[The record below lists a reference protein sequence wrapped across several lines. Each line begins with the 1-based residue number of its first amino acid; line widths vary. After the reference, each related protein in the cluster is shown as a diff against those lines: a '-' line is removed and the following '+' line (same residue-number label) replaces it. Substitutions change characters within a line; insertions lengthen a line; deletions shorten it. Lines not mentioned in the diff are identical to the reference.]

1 MPENKYKVELSEAEI
16 EKLKEITHKGK
27 SSARKIMHA
36 QILLNTND
44 KSETKKN
51 NREIGEIFGVS
62 ANRVNEVRKI
72 YCLEGIEAV
81 LNRKTRITPPIL
93 SKITGEF
100 EAQVIAMS
108 LSSVPKGYANWT
120 LRLGRTLYGTEIDTF
135 HITYGNRRYAK
146 H

>member
-62 ANRVNEVRKI
+62 ANRVRGKKN
-72 YCLEGIEAV
+72 
-81 LNRKTRITPPIL
+81 IL
-93 SKITGEF
+93 S
-100 EAQVIAMS
+100 
-108 LSSVPKGYANWT
+108 
-120 LRLGRTLYGTEIDTF
+120 
-135 HITYGNRRYAK
+135 
-146 H
+146 